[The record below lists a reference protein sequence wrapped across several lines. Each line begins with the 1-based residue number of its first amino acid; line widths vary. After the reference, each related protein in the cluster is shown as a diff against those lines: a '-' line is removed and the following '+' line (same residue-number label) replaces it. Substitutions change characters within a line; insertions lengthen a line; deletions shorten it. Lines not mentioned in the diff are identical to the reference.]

1 MGQKRECN
9 IHLYVTII
17 HLFNLL
23 CLLQGSSASS
33 DDDDDDALD
42 VPAAVGI
49 TFVVTVLITVAATL
63 LIVYIVYK
71 LKKRST
77 RSEVSVVN
85 TRAIATASSK
95 KATITS
101 NTSSYDNENY
111 EFPENFQQPKVT
123 SRYQSNPI
131 TTLQV
136 NPAYGVTKASKNSEK
151 IYENLK

>member
-1 MGQKRECN
+1 MN
-9 IHLYVTII
+9 FILY
-17 HLFNLL
+17 LL
-23 CLLQGSSASS
+23 LGSSAKS
-33 DDDDDDALD
+33 DDDDGLG

-49 TFVVTVLITVAATL
+49 TFVVTVLITVAVTL
-63 LIVYIVYK
+63 LIVCVVYK
-71 LKKRST
+71 IKKKGV

-85 TRAIATASSK
+85 TGAIATASSK
-95 KATITS
+95 KAALTS
-101 NTSSYDNENY
+101 TTGSFDNENY

-136 NPAYGVTKASKNSEK
+136 NPAYGVTQASKNSEK